1 MAVRCKTCE
10 KRRRDQ
16 EGRESEGGA
25 STVDSPF
32 PAKCSRA
39 RADIPTGNAEY
50 AASQFFFFFFLPL
63 NSLLLG
69 PRPN

>member
-25 STVDSPF
+25 STVDSLF
-32 PAKCSRA
+32 PAKYSRA

-50 AASQFFFFFFLPL
+50 AASQFFIFLPL